1 MREIPGIDYLHDN
14 TTKNAAVFFVNE
26 LSDELKQI
34 IRDNLSKIS
43 YGEAVVAD
51 DSTGYF
57 SYKATLQSFLENYN
71 KKDSSLQKG
80 LIGEL
85 IANILLRC
93 YIDDLECISVAFNK
107 EENNVKKG
115 YDIVYFDKN
124 KDCIRYSEVK
134 SGEKNQEQTAS
145 DKNYLLLYNSKTDIV
160 AKFTDKRKKL
170 WDSAITDAHLV
181 IKDNTKQKFIAK
193 LLQQDQ
199 IDNKKGKRKY
209 SAILIS
215 VLFCDINNKLD
226 YQKVCNFA
234 NTTAQ
239 ESLFDDVMV
248 FSIQKSTYT
257 KVVDF
262 LKEESND

>member
-1 MREIPGIDYLHDN
+1 MIEIPGIDYIHDD
-14 TTKNAAVFFVNE
+14 TTKNAAVFFVND

-43 YGEAVVAD
+43 YGESIVSD
-51 DSTGYF
+51 DTNGYYN
-57 SYKATLQSFLENYN
+57 YKETLRSFLENYN
-71 KKDSSLQKG
+71 SKKTALQKG

-85 IANILLRC
+85 IANILLRY
-93 YIDDLECISVAFNK
+93 YIDDLECISVSLNK
-107 EENNVKKG
+107 EENQVKKG
-115 YDIVYFDKN
+115 YDIVYFDKTKN
-124 KDCIRYSEVK
+124 CIRYSEVK
-134 SGEKNQEQTAS
+134 SGEKNQDQTAS
-145 DKNYLLLYNSKTDIV
+145 EKNYTLLYKSKTDIV

-170 WDSAITDAHLV
+170 WDSAIADAYLV
-181 IKDNTKQKFIAK
+181 IKDNTKQKFIAN

-199 IDNKKGKRKY
+199 IDNKRGKHKY

-226 YQKVCNFA
+226 FHKVCNFA
-234 NTTAQ
+234 NTTTQAN
-239 ESLFDDVMV
+239 LFDDVMV